1 MTNTLSMLK
10 RIVKKGQPPSRGA
23 AAVVTG
29 AGSGI
34 GRSFAYEIAKRGGAV
49 LCVDIKLER
58 AEATAESL
66 RSLGAHAVAYACD
79 VGSAEQMAELSEQ
92 AETLLG
98 RPVTLVVNNA
108 GVGLGGLVGEVS
120 LADWHWCVN
129 VNLWGVIH
137 GCHFF
142 APKLKAL
149 GYGGI
154 INVASAAGFAAAPEM
169 SAYNVTKAGVM
180 SLSETLSSELTGTGV
195 NVTVLCPTVVP
206 TNIVNE
212 SRLPARYE
220 NFAKSAMT
228 KFAFTDSDSVAR
240 KTLDA
245 LDKGQLYML
254 PQLDGRIAWAIK
266 RLAPNWYARGI
277 GEAYR
282 LFASPEVEPVAA
294 EERS

>member
-1 MTNTLSMLK
+1 MTKREQKLSY
-10 RIVKKGQPPSRGA
+10 GS

-34 GRSFAYEIAKRGGAV
+34 GRSFAYEIARRGGAV
-49 LCVDIKLER
+49 LCVDLREER
-58 AEATAESL
+58 AEETAKAL
-66 RSLGAHAVAYACD
+66 RELGAHAVAYTCD
-79 VGSAEQMAELSEQ
+79 VGNAAQMAQL
-92 AETLLG
+92 AETSEALLG

-108 GVGLGGLVGEVS
+108 GVGLGGQIGDVTLEE
-120 LADWHWCVN
+120 WHWCMN
-129 VNLWGVIH
+129 VNLWGVVH

-142 APKLKAL
+142 APRLKAL

-169 SAYNVTKAGVM
+169 STYNVTKAGVM

-195 NVTVLCPTVVP
+195 KVTVLCPTVVP
-206 TNIVNE
+206 TNIVNDGK
-212 SRLPARYE
+212 LPSYRAE
-220 NFAKSAMT
+220 FAKSAMT
-228 KFAFTDSDSVAR
+228 KFALTNSDEVAR

-254 PQLDGRIAWAIK
+254 PQIDGRIAWMFK
-266 RLAPNWYARGI
+266 RIAPRMYARSL

-282 LFASPEVEPVAA
+282 LVAP
-294 EERS
+294 

>member
-1 MTNTLSMLK
+1 MG
-10 RIVKKGQPPSRGA
+10 VKGQKPSRGA

-49 LCVDIKLER
+49 LCVDIRKER
-58 AEATAESL
+58 AEETAETL
-66 RSLGAHAVAYACD
+66 RSLNTHAVAYECD
-79 VGSAEQMAELSEQ
+79 VGNAEQMAALSEQ
-92 AETLLG
+92 SEELLG
-98 RPVTLVVNNA
+98 RPVTLIVNNA
-108 GVGLGGLVGEVS
+108 GVGLGGQIGEVS
-120 LADWHWCVN
+120 LEDWHWCMN

-169 SAYNVTKAGVM
+169 STYNVTKSGVM
-180 SLSETLSSELTGTGV
+180 SLSETLSAELTGTGV
-195 NVTVLCPTVVP
+195 KVTVLCPTVVP
-206 TNIVNE
+206 TNIVNDG
-212 SRLPARYE
+212 RLPSYRAE
-220 NFAKSAMT
+220 FAKTAMT
-228 KFAFTDSDSVAR
+228 KFALTNSDAVAR

-245 LDKGQLYML
+245 LDKGQMYML
-254 PQLDGRIAWAIK
+254 PQIDGQIAWMFKRIAP
-266 RLAPNWYARGI
+266 RLYARSL

-282 LFASPEVEPVAA
+282 LVSP
-294 EERS
+294 

>member
-1 MTNTLSMLK
+1 MTKREQKLSN
-10 RIVKKGQPPSRGA
+10 GA

-34 GRSFAYEIAKRGGAV
+34 GRSFAYEIARRGGAV
-49 LCVDIKLER
+49 LCVDLREER
-58 AEATAESL
+58 AEETAEAL
-66 RSLGAHAVAYACD
+66 RELGAHAVAYTCD
-79 VGSAEQMAELSEQ
+79 VGNAAQMAQL
-92 AETLLG
+92 AETSESLLG

-108 GVGLGGLVGEVS
+108 GVGLGGQIGDVTLEE
-120 LADWHWCVN
+120 WHWCMN
-129 VNLWGVIH
+129 VNLWGVVH

-142 APKLKAL
+142 APRLKAL

-169 SAYNVTKAGVM
+169 STYNVTKAGVM

-195 NVTVLCPTVVP
+195 KVTVLCPTVVP
-206 TNIVNE
+206 TNIVNDGK
-212 SRLPARYE
+212 LPSYRAE
-220 NFAKSAMT
+220 FAKSAMT
-228 KFAFTDSDSVAR
+228 KFALTNSDEVAR

-254 PQLDGRIAWAIK
+254 PQIDGRIAWMFK
-266 RLAPNWYARGI
+266 RIAPRMYARSL

-282 LFASPEVEPVAA
+282 LVAP
-294 EERS
+294 

>member
-1 MTNTLSMLK
+1 MTKREQKLSY
-10 RIVKKGQPPSRGA
+10 GS

-34 GRSFAYEIAKRGGAV
+34 GRSFAYEIARRGGAV
-49 LCVDIKLER
+49 LCVDLREER
-58 AEATAESL
+58 AEETAEAL
-66 RSLGAHAVAYACD
+66 RELGAHAVAYTCD
-79 VGSAEQMAELSEQ
+79 VGNAAQMAQL
-92 AETLLG
+92 AETSEALLG

-108 GVGLGGLVGEVS
+108 GVGLGGQIGDVTLEE
-120 LADWHWCVN
+120 WHWCMN
-129 VNLWGVIH
+129 VNLWGVVH

-142 APKLKAL
+142 APRLKAL

-169 SAYNVTKAGVM
+169 STYNVTKAGVM

-195 NVTVLCPTVVP
+195 KVTVLCPTVVP
-206 TNIVNE
+206 TNIVNDGK
-212 SRLPARYE
+212 LPSYRAE
-220 NFAKSAMT
+220 FAKSAMT
-228 KFAFTDSDSVAR
+228 KFALTNSDEVAR

-254 PQLDGRIAWAIK
+254 PQIDGRIAWMFK
-266 RLAPNWYARGI
+266 RIAPRMYARSL

-282 LFASPEVEPVAA
+282 LVAP
-294 EERS
+294 

>member
-1 MTNTLSMLK
+1 MALKSMK
-10 RIVKKGQPPSRGA
+10 VSNNA

-34 GRSFAYEIAKRGGAV
+34 GKSFAYEIARRGGAV
-49 LCVDIKLER
+49 ICADIRQDR
-58 AEATAESL
+58 AEAVADYLSA
-66 RSLGAHAVAYACD
+66 LGTHAVPYACD
-79 VGSAEQMAELSEQ
+79 VGKSEQMEELARKAPE
-92 AETLLG
+92 LLK

-108 GVGLGGLVGEVS
+108 GVGLGGAIGEVT
-120 LADWHWCVN
+120 LADWHWCMN

-142 APKLKAL
+142 APQLRSV

-169 SAYNVTKAGVM
+169 STYNVTKAGVM
-180 SLSETLSSELTGTGV
+180 SLSETLHAELTGTGV

-206 TNIVNE
+206 TNIANDG
-212 SRLPARYE
+212 RLPERRSD
-220 NFAKSAMT
+220 FAKEAMT
-228 KFAFTDSDSVAR
+228 RFALMDSDTVAR

-245 LDKGQLYML
+245 MDRNQLYIL
-254 PQLDGRIAWAIK
+254 PQVDGRIAWYIK
-266 RLAPNWYARGI
+266 RLAPRLYAKGL

-282 LFASPEVEPVAA
+282 LIAD
-294 EERS
+294 

>member
-1 MTNTLSMLK
+1 MG
-10 RIVKKGQPPSRGA
+10 VKGQKSSRGA

-49 LCVDIKLER
+49 LCVDIRKER
-58 AEATAESL
+58 AEETAETL
-66 RSLGAHAVAYACD
+66 RGLNTHAVAYECD
-79 VGSAEQMAELSEQ
+79 VGNAEQMAALSEQ
-92 AETLLG
+92 SEELLG
-98 RPVTLVVNNA
+98 RPVTLIVNNA
-108 GVGLGGLVGEVS
+108 GVGLGGQIGEVS
-120 LADWHWCVN
+120 LADWHWCMN

-169 SAYNVTKAGVM
+169 STYNVTKAGVM
-180 SLSETLSSELTGTGV
+180 SLSETLSAELTGTGV
-195 NVTVLCPTVVP
+195 KVTVLCPTVVP
-206 TNIVNE
+206 TNII
-212 SRLPARYE
+212 SDARLPAYRSE
-220 NFAKSAMT
+220 FAKTAMT
-228 KFAFTDSDSVAR
+228 KFALTNSDAVAR

-245 LDKGQLYML
+245 LDKGQMYML
-254 PQLDGRIAWAIK
+254 PQIDGQIAWMFK
-266 RLAPNWYARGI
+266 RMAPRLYARSL

-282 LFASPEVEPVAA
+282 LISP
-294 EERS
+294 